1 MTVELFGGNKKHK
14 FSITQF
20 YDGKGISYQITQR
33 YDNIGYPDDD
43 YSDELRHVFGFV
55 QLTEDDLIFII
66 RKIRSR
72 KHE

>member
-1 MTVELFGGNKKHK
+1 MTTELFGGNKKHK
-14 FSITQF
+14 FSLTSF
-20 YDGKGISYQITQR
+20 YDGKGVSYQITQR
-33 YDNIGYPDDD
+33 YVDMGYPDDD